1 MSCKIVDEIKTAVE
15 ALPLVSNVDIKN
27 QTEQKQ
33 KRDSTAIYWQQTS
46 TVA

>member
-15 ALPLVSNVDIKN
+15 ALPLVSNVIKN